1 MKNLTQELINI
12 YYKTSEEMN
21 LNMNLNI
28 ITEENDYNDDDD
40 ESEIIEINP
49 KIFEILFN
57 DYIFISNRC
66 SFLENYFI
74 ESFME
79 YFTIN
84 LYVKNL

>member
-1 MKNLTQELINI
+1 
-12 YYKTSEEMN
+12 MN

-28 ITEENDYNDDDD
+28 ITEENYYNDDDD

-74 ESFME
+74 ESFNNFCLSSFMSLA
-79 YFTIN
+79 TR
-84 LYVKNL
+84 LKSC